1 MFKIGICAEMK
12 NEADPTKQKWSFGT
26 IFKVLG
32 SIVVVFGTIYAA
44 TIWVQ
49 ATARAAVLDE
59 AFLATLSTRVRP
71 ICIFDSNGSIELDLG
86 AGEYIDAK
94 NIQGHTPSR
103 HLRIFDQDSGKARS
117 NLPALGIGPGC
128 QLIPRKGRARQ
139 GLMIGTSF

>member
-59 AFLATLSTRVRP
+59 AFLATLSTRGRP

-94 NIQGHTPSR
+94 NIQVTPLPDIYGFSIKIPAKR
-103 HLRIFDQDSGKARS
+103 VLTYPPLVSGLDVS
-117 NLPALGIGPGC
+117 
-128 QLIPRKGRARQ
+128 
-139 GLMIGTSF
+139 